1 MVVTRR
7 QPSMAK
13 MLLSEA
19 AIRIG
24 KRSPSCAAA
33 RELCY
38 LRAALFGSRAIGVRR
53 RAPIHAQPSLTR
65 WDAPIRSAELGAS
78 VYRPQTRLISSGVLL
93 VRNTTNRDTSRIG
106 CHRSRQRQPP
116 NPTAAGSPPRPHS
129 TRHGHRRQ
137 RPSTDAAGV
146 KPTAHIGHAGGAAC
160 CIDAALIGNAGL

>member
-7 QPSMAK
+7 CQPSMAK

-53 RAPIHAQPSLTR
+53 RAPIHAHPSLTR

-78 VYRPQTRLISSGVLL
+78 VYRPQTRLISGVLL

-106 CHRSRQRQPP
+106 CHRSRQRQAPQSDRGRP
-116 NPTAAGSPPRPHS
+116 AAAP
-129 TRHGHRRQ
+129 
-137 RPSTDAAGV
+137 A
-146 KPTAHIGHAGGAAC
+146 
-160 CIDAALIGNAGL
+160 